1 MPSRPN
7 LLWICT
13 DQQRYDTIA
22 ALGNPHIRTRN
33 LDRLVSEGV
42 AFTNAY
48 SQSPVCTP
56 SGPCCLTASEE
67 GELYGLR
74 EDPQEFTNLWYE
86 PEHAGLRAELMK
98 RCFDASVFTMD
109 PEPPRTGVF

>member
-1 MPSRPN
+1 MPSPPN
-7 LLWICT
+7 TLWLCT

-22 ALGNPHIRTRN
+22 ALGNPHHPHPEPRPAGQR
-33 LDRLVSEGV
+33 GV

-56 SGPCCLTASEE
+56 RGACCLTAREE